1 MKINLDF
8 YEGEQ
13 ENLTLI
19 EKEIVKIIKE
29 NKKEDYPEIIE
40 KDGRLE
46 LLQALSE
53 IRKNII
59 NWYPLKEKSNILEIN
74 ANFGEI
80 TEELCEKADKVIS
93 IENSK
98 QKADAMRK
106 RLEDICNLEVIVGK
120 LEKITLQEK
129 FDYILI
135 NGLEEQDLLLEDY
148 LQFAKRYLKD
158 DGTILFTTD
167 NQFGL
172 KTYNVNCEK
181 VENKKYISKN
191 KIEEILHQ
199 YNLNNYKFYYP
210 LPNYKTPNVIF
221 TDKNL
226 PSSES
231 ILRDLTLYNKN
242 DVVVLDERKKYK
254 EILKEDVELFKF
266 FANSYL
272 VEISKENNK
281 IEFVSFGNSRKEQY
295 RIKTVMLEDKVYKQN
310 VSEKG
315 KEHLDD
321 IKRNIQILKKLNI
334 NILDDYDDNT
344 IFSKLIREET
354 LDEVLI
360 HKWEEGKKEEFILLI
375 EKFINEIQK
384 KLKKEDNSKTENI
397 FERYNIEV
405 KEDSNNKLNYVKYG
419 LYDLIF
425 QNCFYIDHEFYF
437 YDQEWMEENVPIE
450 FIIYRAI
457 NYLANSKME
466 INREELYI
474 KFDLLEYIPI
484 FEKLETILQEQIKDN
499 YIWKV
504 HAMNN
509 MTVKNIYD
517 TQVHYKNLKEQAEQQ
532 LLSEKMEIK
541 IRDEKIKELTDELN
555 YMKNSKS
562 WKMTKVFRYL
572 KKNMNNER
580 KD

>member
-295 RIKTVMLEDKVYKQN
+295 RIKTIMLEDKVCKQN